1 MKEIQKIFICF
12 SLIFGIFSNA
22 QSIDINEMEAK
33 LKEEPKHLVIKFST
47 EWCGI
52 CKIQDRR
59 IEKSEELKEI
69 LSERIYFIEFDAEST
84 EGFRLG
90 GKAFRS
96 QPHGMHEFAEI
107 LLEGETI
114 YPAWLILNSDLE
126 IIFKYTGLLK
136 SKELISIF
144 TQIL

>member
-47 EWCGI
+47 EWCGV

-84 EGFRLG
+84 ESFRLG
-90 GKAFRS
+90 GEEFR
-96 QPHGMHEFAEI
+96 GKTNRIHEFAEI